1 MKSVTCAEARVGGAN
16 ISNLISEE
24 NPDVSVVTTVKAES
38 TETVRNQIVAFL
50 PRLRRFAASLT
61 GNLSDGDDLVQDTVE
76 RALKNLHRWQ
86 PGTRLDS
93 WMYRIAQ
100 NLWIDAVRARR
111 IRPTV
116 NADPPESAVAFDGAR
131 AMEAKLT
138 FADTCRA
145 LAQLPEEQRSVVALV
160 LIEGLSY
167 REAADILD
175 LPMGTV
181 TSRLAR
187 AREALAKG
195 VFGQGAKAAE
205 VMR

>member
-1 MKSVTCAEARVGGAN
+1 
-16 ISNLISEE
+16 
-24 NPDVSVVTTVKAES
+24 VTTVKDDSAE
-38 TETVRNQIVAFL
+38 TIRRQMIALL

-61 GNLSDGDDLVQDTVE
+61 GNLADADDLVQDTVE

-100 NLWIDAVRARR
+100 NLWIDTVRARR
-111 IRPTV
+111 ARPTV
-116 NADPPESAVAFDGAR
+116 NADPPEAAVAFDGVR
-131 AMEAKLT
+131 AAEAKLT

-145 LAQLPEEQRSVVALV
+145 LGKLPEQQRVVVALV

-167 REAADILD
+167 REAAEILE

-187 AREALAKG
+187 AREALSAS
-195 VFGQGAKAAE
+195 VFGEGAKAAE
-205 VMR
+205 VLS